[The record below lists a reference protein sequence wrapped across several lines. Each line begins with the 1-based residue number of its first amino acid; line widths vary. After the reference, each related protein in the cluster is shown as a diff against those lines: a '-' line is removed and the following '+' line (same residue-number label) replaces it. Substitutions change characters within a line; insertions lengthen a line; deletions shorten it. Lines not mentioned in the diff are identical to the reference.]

1 LVVVAM
7 VTGVGPAIA
16 QSKAEQPKATDVGVT
31 PGEIRIAVMADVD
44 NPFAPGV
51 FQGVVDGVQG
61 AAAFVNSKAGGGG
74 IGGRKLVVDFIDSHI
89 DANASRNGIITACEQ
104 DFALVGTAS
113 LLLTNVDDAINC
125 KDQAGRAVGL
135 PDIGALV
142 AGVPEACAP
151 TSFPVIGVQLV
162 CNTKD
167 QHPQTYQG
175 SQGPFKYLLRT
186 HDNDL
191 HGPFI
196 APGDTQDAT
205 RGAKVITETATQ
217 AGVIADQTVTRSGRD
232 PQSAYTPIINQMKQD
247 SSNYS
252 YIAMTDTE
260 AIMLRSEA
268 QLQGLTDPDIVWECF
283 SCYTNTVKENA
294 SVMEGE
300 YVSLAYLPFE
310 DGNVNPTLSQFIK
323 HVGLDKADEFSVL
336 GWGAT
341 LAFAQA
347 ARAVIREHGVNA
359 LTRSAFLKEGIPT
372 LKGFDAGG
380 MMGKVDIPAKK
391 LTSCF
396 VLVQLQKGEFHRVHP
411 KKKGTMDCKP
421 SNHVEFQADLI
432 G

>member
-1 LVVVAM
+1 MA
-7 VTGVGPAIA
+7 TGVGPAIA
-16 QSKAEQPKATDVGVT
+16 QPKPEQTKATDVGVT
-31 PGEIRIAVMADVD
+31 AGAIRIAVMADVD
-44 NPFAPGV
+44 NPFAPGL
-51 FQGVVDGVQG
+51 FQGVVDGVKG

-113 LLLTNVDDAINC
+113 LFLTNVDDAVNC
-125 KDQAGRAVGL
+125 KDQSGRPVGL

-162 CNTKD
+162 CSSKD

-175 SQGPFKYLLRT
+175 SQGTFEYLLGT

-196 APGDTQDAT
+196 AASDTQDAT
-205 RGAKVITETATQ
+205 RGAKIIAETATG
-217 AGVIADQTVTRSGRD
+217 AGVVADQNVTRSGRD

-247 SSNYS
+247 GSNYS
-252 YIAMTDTE
+252 YIAMTDAE

-268 QLQGLTDPDIVWECF
+268 QLQGLTDPDIVWECL
-283 SCYTNTVKENA
+283 SCYTNTVKDNA
-294 SVMEGE
+294 SVMDGE

-310 DGNVNPTLSQFIK
+310 DGNASPTLGHFIK
-323 HVGLDKADEFSVL
+323 YVGLDKADEFSVL
-336 GWGAT
+336 GWSAT

-347 ARAVIREHGVNA
+347 ARAVVREHGENA
-359 LTRSAFLKEGIPT
+359 LTRKAFLDDGIPT

-380 MMGKVDIPAKK
+380 MLGKVDIPAKR

-396 VLVQLQKGEFHRVHP
+396 VLVQLQNGEFRRVHP
-411 KKKGTMDCKP
+411 TKKGTMDCKP

-432 G
+432 AG

>member
-1 LVVVAM
+1 MLIGA
-7 VTGVGPAIA
+7 GPAVA
-16 QSKAEQPKATDVGVT
+16 QSKPESTKATEVGVT
-31 PGEIRIAVMADVD
+31 ADAIRIAVMADVD
-44 NPFAPGV
+44 NPFAPGL
-51 FQGVVDGVQG
+51 FQGVVDGVKG
-61 AAAFVNSKAGGGG
+61 AATFVNSKAGGGG

-89 DANASRNGIITACEQ
+89 DANASRNGIITACGQ

-113 LLLTNVDDAINC
+113 LLLTNVDDEINC
-125 KDQAGRAVGL
+125 KDQSGRVVGL

-142 AGVPEACAP
+142 AGVPEACSP
-151 TSFPVIGVQLV
+151 VSFPVVGVQLV
-162 CNTKD
+162 CSTKD

-175 SQGPFKYLLRT
+175 TQGAFKYLLRT

-196 APGDTQDAT
+196 AASDTQDAT
-205 RGAKVITETATQ
+205 RGAKIIAETATG
-217 AGVIADQTVTRSGRD
+217 AGVIADQNVTRSGRD

-247 SSNYS
+247 RSNYS
-252 YIAMTDTE
+252 YIAMTDAE

-310 DGNVNPTLSQFIK
+310 DGNVNRTLGHFIK
-323 HVGLDKADEFSVL
+323 YVGLDKADEFSVL
-336 GWGAT
+336 GWSAT

-347 ARAVIREHGVNA
+347 ARAVIEEHGANG
-359 LTRSAFLKEGIPT
+359 LTRSAFLDEGIPT

-380 MMGKVDIPAKK
+380 MLGTVDIPAKR
-391 LTSCF
+391 LSSCF
-396 VLVQLQKGEFHRVHP
+396 VLVQLQQGEFHRVHP
-411 KKKGTMDCKP
+411 KKKKGTLDCKP

-432 G
+432 GG